1 MLEACHIF
9 DGNGYVKICQM
20 RISILSM
27 EELVEYSSSK
37 SKSAQSRKVFH
48 LEEGKIVIIYLKW
61 NAQGKGMILIGF
73 IFYRSHGDGGRPGLG

>member
-48 LEEGKIVIIYLKW
+48 LEEDKIVIIYLKW
-61 NAQGKGMILIGF
+61 NAQGKCMILIGF
-73 IFYRSHGDGGRPGLG
+73 IFYRSHGVGGRPGLG